1 MRLILWVS
9 DIPWGERMK
18 ILLRIAFLGKAYC
31 GYQVQP
37 NGDTIQQKLNE
48 AAKDLFGYDC
58 DIVGCSRTDSG
69 VHANEFYAS
78 VSQKGKSYLKTTIP
92 TEKIAQAM
100 SVRLPNDIAVLS
112 AIEVDDSFHPR
123 YDVVYKEY
131 VYQIWNGRARNPFL
145 IDRSWHCPKTIDADG
160 LARMQ
165 IAAKMFVG
173 KKDFASFMAADSK
186 IKDSVRTV
194 MNATVVK
201 NGDLITFTV
210 SADGFLYNMVR
221 IFTGTLVD
229 VAYGRIALEDVE
241 NIILACDRKRAG
253 TTAPPEG
260 LFLNK
265 VVYNS

>member
-1 MRLILWVS
+1 
-9 DIPWGERMK
+9 MK
-18 ILLRIAFLGKAYC
+18 ILLRIAFLGTAYC

-37 NGDTIQQKLNE
+37 NGVSVQQKLNE

-69 VHANEFYAS
+69 VHANEFYVTVAK
-78 VSQKGKSYLKTTIP
+78 KGSGCIETSIP
-92 TEKIAQAM
+92 TEKIAQAI
-100 SVRLPNDIAVLS
+100 SVRLPNDISVLC
-112 AIEVDDSFHPR
+112 ATEVEDNFHPR
-123 YDVVYKEY
+123 YDVLYKEY
-131 VYQIWNGRARNPFL
+131 VYQIWNDKARNPFL
-145 IDRSWHCPKTIDADG
+145 VDRSWHCPKYIDDEA
-160 LARMQ
+160 LLRMQ
-165 IAAKMFVG
+165 CAAKMFVG

-194 MNATVVK
+194 TYASVTRQ
-201 NGDLITFTV
+201 GDLIVFRV

-229 VAYGRIALEDVE
+229 VAYGRIALEDVQT
-241 NIILACDRKRAG
+241 IISACDRKKAG

-265 VVYNS
+265 VIYK

>member
-1 MRLILWVS
+1 
-9 DIPWGERMK
+9 MK
-18 ILLRIAFLGKAYC
+18 ILLRIAFLGTAYC

-37 NGDTIQQKLNE
+37 NGATIQQKLNE

-69 VHANEFYAS
+69 VHANEFYVA
-78 VSQKGKSYLKTTIP
+78 VSQKGEKCLTTNIP

-100 SVRLPNDIAVLS
+100 SVRLPNDISILS
-112 AIEVDDSFHPR
+112 AIEVDDDFHPR
-123 YDVVYKEY
+123 YDVIYKEY

-145 IDRSWHCPKTIDADG
+145 TDRSWHCPKPIDADG

-194 MNATVVK
+194 MDATVAK
-201 NGDLITFTV
+201 DENLITFKV

-241 NIILACDRKRAG
+241 EIIRACDRKKAG
-253 TTAPPEG
+253 STAPPEG

-265 VVYNS
+265 VVYNF